1 MDRANSRSQVQLC
14 SWVAPRHHLPH
25 LGDFDS
31 AARPCEY
38 VSLVLGHPCVN
49 KLPRELALS
58 QYFTQEIK
66 RGEKNSPCITAV
78 PSVLEEMKK
87 SVLKVSNK
95 YLNTG

>member
-58 QYFTQEIK
+58 QYFTQEFK
-66 RGEKNSPCITAV
+66 RGEKNSPCTTAV

-87 SVLKVSNK
+87 V
-95 YLNTG
+95 Y